1 MLEKIAKWL
10 TRKPKLVAM
19 MAVLMLIPAAIGYI
33 STRINYD
40 ILSYLPEDLESSHGE
55 KLLEE
60 PFKMAATSML
70 VVESMPAGYTNSL
83 LNDIKAI
90 DGVSNAIWISNLMGI
105 QIPTD
110 MIPANFRDMFFAGDA
125 TMMIIQYSHP
135 GASDETMEAIEQV
148 RRACNEKCFL
158 AGFSVVIK
166 DTRDLM
172 DSELPIFVGLAVLLA
187 LCRHDGDAGIHGAAL
202 YLPGQHRPGR
212 HLQYGH
218 QHIPGGDFLHHQGYR
233 RGFAAGRYHGL
244 FHLPLPPV

>member
-105 QIPTD
+105 QIG
-110 MIPANFRDMFFAGDA
+110 AEFAGGHGHVIA
-125 TMMIIQYSHP
+125 VLP
-135 GASDETMEAIEQV
+135 V
-148 RRACNEKCFL
+148 RDH
-158 AGFSVVIK
+158 VVIHE
-166 DTRDLM
+166 DRQR
-172 DSELPIFVGLAVLLA
+172 V
-187 LCRHDGDAGIHGAAL
+187 RHRFRHPVDVHAEDGGQK
-202 YLPGQHRPGR
+202 QHRQGNDGAGTQTFHKILPFLPRRRERIFERRRTGPFTAEYHFTIIDGLTNGNVAYFLNFPGEKFRARRCKAITVLWR
-212 HLQYGH
+212 HH
-218 QHIPGGDFLHHQGYR
+218 TIS
-233 RGFAAGRYHGL
+233 AGR
-244 FHLPLPPV
+244 

>member
-40 ILSYLPEDLESSHGE
+40 ILSYLPEDLESSQGE

-110 MIPANFRDMFFAGDA
+110 MIPANFRD
-125 TMMIIQYSHP
+125 Y
-135 GASDETMEAIEQV
+135 V
-148 RRACNEKCFL
+148 LRR
-158 AGFSVVIK
+158 
-166 DTRDLM
+166 R
-172 DSELPIFVGLAVLLA
+172 
-187 LCRHDGDAGIHGAAL
+187 
-202 YLPGQHRPGR
+202 
-212 HLQYGH
+212 
-218 QHIPGGDFLHHQGYR
+218 
-233 RGFAAGRYHGL
+233 RYHDDHSVQPPRRLGRDHGGHRAGPAGL
-244 FHLPLPPV
+244 

>member
-83 LNDIKAI
+83 INEITSLY
-90 DGVSNAIWISNLMGI
+90 NADSAKGYEPL
-105 QIPTD
+105 TD
-110 MIPANFRDMFFAGDA
+110 DEKDA
-125 TMMIIQYSHP
+125 L
-135 GASDETMEAIEQV
+135 SDTEE
-148 RRACNEKCFL
+148 EKR
-158 AGFSVVIK
+158 K
-166 DTRDLM
+166 T
-172 DSELPIFVGLAVLLA
+172 E
-187 LCRHDGDAGIHGAAL
+187 
-202 YLPGQHRPGR
+202 
-212 HLQYGH
+212 
-218 QHIPGGDFLHHQGYR
+218 
-233 RGFAAGRYHGL
+233 
-244 FHLPLPPV
+244 

>member
-90 DGVSNAIWISNLMGI
+90 DGVSTPSGS
-105 QIPTD
+105 
-110 MIPANFRDMFFAGDA
+110 A
-125 TMMIIQYSHP
+125 TLW
-135 GASDETMEAIEQV
+135 ASRSPRT
-148 RRACNEKCFL
+148 
-158 AGFSVVIK
+158 
-166 DTRDLM
+166 
-172 DSELPIFVGLAVLLA
+172 
-187 LCRHDGDAGIHGAAL
+187 
-202 YLPGQHRPGR
+202 
-212 HLQYGH
+212 
-218 QHIPGGDFLHHQGYR
+218 
-233 RGFAAGRYHGL
+233 
-244 FHLPLPPV
+244 

>member
-83 LNDIKAI
+83 LNDINAN
-90 DGVSNAIWISNLMGI
+90 DGVS
-105 QIPTD
+105 
-110 MIPANFRDMFFAGDA
+110 
-125 TMMIIQYSHP
+125 
-135 GASDETMEAIEQV
+135 
-148 RRACNEKCFL
+148 
-158 AGFSVVIK
+158 
-166 DTRDLM
+166 
-172 DSELPIFVGLAVLLA
+172 
-187 LCRHDGDAGIHGAAL
+187 HDPRQ
-202 YLPGQHRPGR
+202 LPGYV
-212 HLQYGH
+212 L
-218 QHIPGGDFLHHQGYR
+218 R
-233 RGFAAGRYHGL
+233 RRRYHDDHSVQPPRRLGRDHGGHRAGPAGL
-244 FHLPLPPV
+244 

>member
-40 ILSYLPEDLESSHGE
+40 ILSYLPEDLESSYGE

-90 DGVSNAIWISNLMGI
+90 DGVSIE
-105 QIPTD
+105 
-110 MIPANFRDMFFAGDA
+110 AGW
-125 TMMIIQYSHP
+125 TRLLKMW
-135 GASDETMEAIEQV
+135 G
-148 RRACNEKCFL
+148 
-158 AGFSVVIK
+158 K
-166 DTRDLM
+166 D
-172 DSELPIFVGLAVLLA
+172 V
-187 LCRHDGDAGIHGAAL
+187 
-202 YLPGQHRPGR
+202 
-212 HLQYGH
+212 
-218 QHIPGGDFLHHQGYR
+218 
-233 RGFAAGRYHGL
+233 
-244 FHLPLPPV
+244 

>member
-1 MLEKIAKWL
+1 
-10 TRKPKLVAM
+10 M

-125 TMMIIQYSHP
+125 RQRQMCIRDRFSTATPAPRTRPWRPSSRSGGPVMKSASWRASPWSSRTP
-135 GASDETMEAIEQV
+135 GT
-148 RRACNEKCFL
+148 
-158 AGFSVVIK
+158 
-166 DTRDLM
+166 
-172 DSELPIFVGLAVLLA
+172 
-187 LCRHDGDAGIHGAAL
+187 
-202 YLPGQHRPGR
+202 
-212 HLQYGH
+212 
-218 QHIPGGDFLHHQGYR
+218 
-233 RGFAAGRYHGL
+233 
-244 FHLPLPPV
+244 

>member
-135 GASDETMEAIEQV
+135 GDGQ
-148 RRACNEKCFL
+148 RAAQL
-158 AGFSVVIK
+158 RGSGGAAG
-166 DTRDLM
+166 
-172 DSELPIFVGLAVLLA
+172 PG
-187 LCRHDGDAGIHGAAL
+187 CHDGDAGIHGAAL

>member
-40 ILSYLPEDLESSHGE
+40 ILSYLPEDLESSQGE

-125 TMMIIQYSHP
+125 TMMTTEKPAKKHFSLQTFRTCSMHSMVSSDAP
-135 GASDETMEAIEQV
+135 GW
-148 RRACNEKCFL
+148 
-158 AGFSVVIK
+158 
-166 DTRDLM
+166 
-172 DSELPIFVGLAVLLA
+172 
-187 LCRHDGDAGIHGAAL
+187 L
-202 YLPGQHRPGR
+202 Y
-212 HLQYGH
+212 
-218 QHIPGGDFLHHQGYR
+218 
-233 RGFAAGRYHGL
+233 
-244 FHLPLPPV
+244 